1 MSISAR
7 GPKNH
12 LVLERTGV
20 LVREIWDAVADH
32 KDIEW
37 LTQRYPI
44 TADEV
49 FECIDALID
58 LTDNDDIDFIKLS
71 CTDATSFE
79 KLELEAVGITDRV
92 YFSVVSYGKALNSE
106 STDIRELFSYGLM
119 LIINDCLAD
128 IKVGASD
135 YKNSHLHNLVY
146 NAFVDAYSQIAP
158 VDSIMDIID
167 RGTFNRNENE
177 DDEQN

>member
-20 LVREIWDAVADH
+20 LIKEIWDAVADH
-32 KDIEW
+32 KDIDW
-37 LTQRYPI
+37 LTQRYPV

-49 FECIDALID
+49 FECMDALVD
-58 LTDNDDIDFIKLS
+58 LTDDDDKDFIKLN
-71 CTDATSFE
+71 CTNGSSFE
-79 KLELEAVGITDRV
+79 TLELEAVGITDRV
-92 YFSVVSYGKALNSE
+92 FFSVVGYGKALNSE
-106 STDIRELFSYGLM
+106 STDIQDLFSYGLM

-128 IKVGASD
+128 IKSGVSD

-167 RGTFNRNENE
+167 RGTFNSVKDD
-177 DDEQN
+177 DDEQH